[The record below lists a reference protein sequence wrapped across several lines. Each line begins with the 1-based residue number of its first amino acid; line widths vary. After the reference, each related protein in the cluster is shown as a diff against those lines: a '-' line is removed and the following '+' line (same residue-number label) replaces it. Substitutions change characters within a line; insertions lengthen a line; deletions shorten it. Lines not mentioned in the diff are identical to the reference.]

1 MSYRAALPR
10 VVGVAHRPLIALL
23 FAVAIAATACGADV
37 AVTAT
42 RAVQTSTATTSPS
55 FEPVPDDSNPSPS
68 TVPSSNEEPDIPITA
83 PIVVDADAIN
93 FGPNKPTRKYD
104 DFLLATLRDLNTWW
118 EQTYPAVYGEAW
130 QPLEGDVYAAYP
142 ERPDDLP
149 GCGEPRT
156 SYDDV
161 QEFVAFY
168 CGLGDF
174 IVYDDGENG
183 LLAELADKF
192 GAGTIGIVLAHEYGH
207 AVQQRSG
214 VLDLNLPTVTSE
226 QQADCFAGAWAG
238 RAARDEGAIS
248 FTDADVRA
256 GLIAMLEVRDPV
268 GLDQFSPGGH
278 GSGFDRVGAFQAG
291 FVEGPVRCGSLI
303 DDPLPLVPNQFNDFE
318 DQQNEGNAP
327 FGYDVGEPGVRN
339 AELFGFLVPDLNLYW
354 GSDAAIPGW
363 TDLTLVPVQRIEDAT
378 CADLLPGFDNGAA
391 LCASANVVYL
401 NEPVALDLYQQQT
414 FGDFSLGY
422 LIGLTWAEAAQ
433 IALGSTL
440 SGEDRQLVNDCL
452 AGAWVQS
459 VIPVNRELPQPR
471 DERRTSV
478 VSPGDLDEAIRTA
491 IIIGDS
497 AADDNVL
504 GSPFEKIDAF
514 SDGVIDGLNA
524 CGT

>member
-1 MSYRAALPR
+1 MPR
-10 VVGVAHRPLIALL
+10 VVEVGHRQVFALL
-23 FAVAIAATACGADV
+23 LAVSITAGACGVDV

-42 RAVQTSTATTSPS
+42 RSQQSDSTTTSLS
-55 FEPVPDDSNPSPS
+55 TEPVPDDSNSAPAVDPSP
-68 TVPSSNEEPDIPITA
+68 TDEPDIAITA

-93 FGPNKPTRKYD
+93 FGSNKPTRDYD
-104 DFLLATLRDLNTWW
+104 DFLLATVSDLDSWW
-118 EQTYPAVYGEAW
+118 ELAYPNIYGAPW
-130 QPLEGDVYAAYP
+130 QPLQGDVYAAYP

-161 QEFVAFY
+161 QQFVAFY

-174 IVYDDGENG
+174 IVYDDGEDG
-183 LLAELADKF
+183 LLADLADNL
-192 GAGTIGIVLAHEYGH
+192 GAATIGIVLAHEYGH
-207 AVQQRSG
+207 AIQQRSG
-214 VLDLNLPTVTSE
+214 VLDQNLPTVTTE

-238 RAARDEGAIS
+238 RAARNEGAVS
-248 FTDADVRA
+248 FTDADVGA

-291 FVEGPVRCGSLI
+291 FVEGPIRCSGLI
-303 DDPLPLVPNQFNDFE
+303 DDPLPLVPNQFNDFA

-327 FGYDVGEPGVRN
+327 FGYDAGEPGVRN
-339 AELFGFLVPDLNLYW
+339 AELFGFLVPDLNLFW
-354 GSDAAIPGW
+354 GVDVAIPGW
-363 TDLTLVPVQRIEDAT
+363 TDLTLVPVQQIEDAT
-378 CADLLPGFDNGAA
+378 CDNLLPGFRNGAA
-391 LCASANVVYL
+391 LCPSENTVYL

-422 LIGLTWAEAAQ
+422 LIGLAWAEAAQ
-433 IALGSTL
+433 IALGSTR

-452 AGAWVQS
+452 TGAWVRS

-497 AADDNVL
+497 GNDDNVL

-514 SDGVIDGLNA
+514 SDGVVGGIDA
-524 CGT
+524 CGA